1 MNWAAINMSNQNLP
15 VYDVYDPSIRRGTI
29 YVHELFGVDRN
40 WGGDDYFYRIV
51 FRGPNGYKRAG
62 LLIDPP
68 SSALENA
75 YKSKYC
81 YGVRLINGTYYY
93 AFKMTRTEPI
103 YHADGRRVGAVAAG
117 RYVFTTRNPSTGDTH
132 PDWLQIYYAE
142 KTDGSLDKIY
152 GAGYNYGFVN
162 IGLEDGSMWNNIS
175 CDGLWSPHF

>member
-1 MNWAAINMSNQNLP
+1 MNWAAINMSNKSLP
-15 VYDVYDPSIRRGTI
+15 VYDVYNRSKRLGTI
-29 YVHELFGVDRN
+29 YKRELFGVDRK

-51 FRGPNGYKRAG
+51 FRNPSGKKSVG
-62 LLIDPP
+62 LLINPP
-68 SSALENA
+68 RSALENA
-75 YKSKYC
+75 YKSKYS

-117 RYVFTTRNPSTGDTH
+117 RYVYTKSNPSTGDNH

-142 KTDGSLDKIY
+142 KTNGKLDRIH

-162 IGLEDGSMWNNIS
+162 IGLEDGSMWNTIS